1 MTLNIDFSQR
11 DHPYQSIT
19 YDGEYSTFIEAIHD
33 ETLKNYLET
42 HYINNEILKQG
53 DDAPGFYLKNIDNE
67 YFSLADFG
75 ENIIY
80 ISFWSTGCKP
90 CLREIPE
97 ENRLAGTFNDEN
109 VKIINICLSS
119 TEESWRSVSEKYQIE
134 TINLFARLNPYH

>member
-42 HYINNEILKQG
+42 HYINMEILKQG

-80 ISFWSTGCKP
+80 ISFCRQAVNLALERDPG
-90 CLREIPE
+90 REPACR
-97 ENRLAGTFNDEN
+97 NF
-109 VKIINICLSS
+109 
-119 TEESWRSVSEKYQIE
+119 
-134 TINLFARLNPYH
+134 